1 MVRSLRLRYSIS
13 GNLSLLNARILIFK
27 LLLVCVK
34 MSQTDGVQLNEIA
47 HEQLSDQNLL
57 LI

>member
-13 GNLSLLNARILIFK
+13 RNLSLLNARNFNFK
-27 LLLVCVK
+27 PLLVCVK